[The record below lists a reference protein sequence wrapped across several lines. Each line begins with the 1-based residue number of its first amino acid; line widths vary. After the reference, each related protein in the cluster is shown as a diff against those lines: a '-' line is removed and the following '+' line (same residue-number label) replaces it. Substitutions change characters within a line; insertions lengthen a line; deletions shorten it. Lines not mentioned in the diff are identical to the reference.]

1 MPYTPKE
8 WTTGEVITADDLNLI
23 TPLVEPLV
31 SDESENTTTYHT
43 AEFIYN
49 AAISGRMIALY
60 EYIAEYN
67 YCRFEPIC
75 ACSISEGA
83 YTLKTFVEDV
93 MTGNPTV
100 KSYTADSGSAHF
112 SPSGSPK

>member
-31 SDESENTTTYHT
+31 TDESENVITYHT

-49 AAISGRMIALY
+49 AATSGRMIALY
-60 EYIAEYN
+60 DYSAEYN
-67 YCRFEPIC
+67 FCRFEPIC
-75 ACSISEGA
+75 SCSISEGT
-83 YTLKTFVEDV
+83 YTLKTFGIDTVS
-93 MTGNPTV
+93 GNPTEIV
-100 KSYTADSGSAHF
+100 YTASSGSAHF